1 MKALDSMC
9 RCTLRMS
16 AFTKYCRYKYIGCT
30 KTDCNYAH
38 NDLEL
43 RSDIAYAEAKSD
55 VIVPPMNVPFFK
67 FMVTIPTDDSDSEDD
82 SDEIQPSISLT
93 DVMKLEASI
102 EFCKSWGAFKTRA
115 ARAEKV
121 LKAAGFSVLLNAEK
135 PRKGSFVVTCKDGT
149 KLIELLNLERPFP
162 KLKSLDVEAV
172 LEDALKKY
180 KE

>member
-1 MKALDSMC
+1 MC

-102 EFCKSWGAFKTRA
+102 EYKTFYWYWIRQKH
-115 ARAEKV
+115 ARAVSIRMWHLAREY
-121 LKAAGFSVLLNAEK
+121 ARYSATYGEEDMD
-135 PRKGSFVVTCKDGT
+135 C
-149 KLIELLNLERPFP
+149 
-162 KLKSLDVEAV
+162 SL
-172 LEDALKKY
+172 
-180 KE
+180 